1 MEIDFKNLRYTFRDS
16 VKVTE
21 LYFKEGVDDS
31 DQCWTDGI
39 NSGSCPT
46 KCKYFN
52 FAGNSSKLPICKTLE
67 EVHCIKAHAHDLN
80 LFINCNQKK
89 KILTLNGDL
98 LRQKKNIEMFK
109 MTNLFILWLVFGKW
123 AKKSKKKFLS
133 LQLKEWLDP
142 LVDHWACFLGTSV
155 QA

>member
-1 MEIDFKNLRYTFRDS
+1 MSLRSKVEIDFKNLRYTFRDS

-52 FAGNSSKLPICKTLE
+52 FAENSSKLPICKTLE
-67 EVHCIKAHAHDLN
+67 EVHCIKAHAHDF
-80 LFINCNQKK
+80 LFTNCNQKK

-109 MTNLFILWLVFGKW
+109 MTNLFIL
-123 AKKSKKKFLS
+123 
-133 LQLKEWLDP
+133 
-142 LVDHWACFLGTSV
+142 
-155 QA
+155 